1 MNPNI
6 PSIEQLK
13 EIALPAPVSYAPQ
26 TWGWWVLFC
35 LLVIA
40 VLLVSAR
47 RYWQW
52 RRDRY
57 RREALV
63 RLVELQNSDNQ
74 LNALRELPELLKRVA
89 LSMPADWNTTP
100 VGAAVRRSDLLA
112 KASGQ
117 ATSMLNGSPSSRASP
132 LPQGGVGALGGD
144 DWQAFLVRHSAQ
156 PLPTD
161 FSQQLA
167 QLAYAPDAS
176 LLALKTEQRDQL
188 FATCKHWVEHHH
200 VAA

>member
-6 PSIEQLK
+6 PGIEQLK

-26 TWGWWVLFC
+26 TWGWWVL
-35 LLVIA
+35 LS
-40 VLLVSAR
+40 LLVSTALITAAR

-63 RLVELQNSDNQ
+63 RLAQLQLRSDD
-74 LNALRELPELLKRVA
+74 LSALRELPELLKRTA
-89 LSMPADWNTTP
+89 LSMPNTVP
-100 VGAAVRRSDLLA
+100 VGARLARDADGAVLQVNRVIVHR
-112 KASGQ
+112 GQ
-117 ATSMLNGSPSSRASP
+117 AL
-132 LPQGGVGALGGD
+132 LPQGPAALGKE
-144 DWQAFLVRHSAQ
+144 DWQTFLQQHSKQ

-167 QLAYAPDAS
+167 QLAYAPDAT
-176 LLALKTEQRDQL
+176 LQALPPEQRQQL
-188 FATCKHWVEHHH
+188 FDTCKHWIEHHH

>member
-13 EIALPAPVSYAPQ
+13 ELVLPAPVSYAPQ
-26 TWGWWVLFC
+26 TWGWWMLLC

-63 RLVELQNSDNQ
+63 RLAELQNSDEQ

-89 LSMPADWNTTP
+89 LSMPSPWNTP
-100 VGAAVRRSDLLA
+100 
-112 KASGQ
+112 
-117 ATSMLNGSPSSRASP
+117 P
-132 LPQGGVGALGGD
+132 VGALGGK
-144 DWQAFLVRHSAQ
+144 DWQAFLKRHSAQ
-156 PLPTD
+156 PLPAD
-161 FSQQLA
+161 FSVQLA
-167 QLAYAPDAS
+167 QLAYAPDTT
-176 LLALKTEQRDQL
+176 LLALSSDKRDQL

>member
-6 PSIEQLK
+6 PSIDQLK

-26 TWGWWVLFC
+26 TWGWWALLSVLV
-35 LLVIA
+35 LA

-63 RLVELQNSDNQ
+63 RLAELQSSDDQ
-74 LNALRELPELLKRVA
+74 LRALRELPELLKRVA
-89 LSMPADWNTTP
+89 LSMPTTYP
-100 VGAAVRRSDLLA
+100 VA
-112 KASGQ
+112 
-117 ATSMLNGSPSSRASP
+117 
-132 LPQGGVGALGGD
+132 ALGGE
-144 DWQAFLVRHSAQ
+144 DWQTFLVRHSPQ
-156 PLPTD
+156 PLPAD

-167 QLAYAPDAS
+167 QLAYAPNS
-176 LLALKTEQRDQL
+176 TLLTLKEEQRERL
-188 FATCKHWVEHHH
+188 FNTSKRWVEQHH
-200 VAA
+200 VAV

>member
-26 TWGWWVLFC
+26 TWGWWVL
-35 LLVIA
+35 LAVLIGA
-40 VLLVSAR
+40 VLLVGAR

-63 RLVELQNSDNQ
+63 RLVELQNSDDQ

-89 LSMPADWNTTP
+89 LSMPSPWNTKP
-100 VGAAVRRSDLLA
+100 VGASLLA
-112 KASGQ
+112 KRA
-117 ATSMLNGSPSSRASP
+117 LHSPLMSTDRTPSRASS
-132 LPQGGVGALGGD
+132 LPQGVVGALGGE
-144 DWQAFLVRHSAQ
+144 DWQAFLARHSSK
-156 PLPTD
+156 PLLTD

-167 QLAYAPDAS
+167 QLAYAPDTT
-176 LLALKTEQRDQL
+176 LLALPSDQRDQL

>member
-13 EIALPAPVSYAPQ
+13 EIALPTPVSYAPQ
-26 TWGWWVLFC
+26 TWGWWVLLC

-63 RLVELQNSDNQ
+63 RLVELQNSDDQ
-74 LNALRELPELLKRVA
+74 LQALRELPELLKRVA
-89 LSMPADWNTTP
+89 LSMPTDWNTKP
-100 VGAAVRRSDLLA
+100 VGASLFAMAARHS
-112 KASGQ
+112 
-117 ATSMLNGSPSSRASP
+117 TSKVTDTPLSRASS
-132 LPQGGVGALGGD
+132 LPQGVVGALGGE
-144 DWQAFLVRHSAQ
+144 DWQAFLVRHSSQ
-156 PLPTD
+156 PLPGD

-167 QLAYAPDAS
+167 QLAYAPDTV
-176 LLALKTEQRDQL
+176 LIALPSDKRDQL

>member
-6 PSIEQLK
+6 PSIDQLK

-26 TWGWWVLFC
+26 TWGWWVL
-35 LLVIA
+35 LGLLVMAALVIA
-40 VLLVSAR
+40 AR

-63 RLVELQNSDNQ
+63 RLAQLQKRSDD
-74 LNALRELPELLKRVA
+74 LSALRELPELLKRVA
-89 LSMPADWNTTP
+89 LSMP
-100 VGAAVRRSDLLA
+100 VGARLAREPGTSVRQTNRVIVFR
-112 KASGQ
+112 GQ
-117 ATSMLNGSPSSRASP
+117 ASLLQGATSLRGE
-132 LPQGGVGALGGD
+132 
-144 DWQAFLVRHSAQ
+144 DWQAFLQRRIKH
-156 PLPTD
+156 PLPAD

-167 QLAYAPDAS
+167 LLAYAPEAT
-176 LLALKTEQRDQL
+176 LRALPAEQRQHL
-188 FATCKHWVEHHH
+188 FDTCKLWVEQHH

>member
-6 PSIEQLK
+6 PSIDQLK
-13 EIALPAPVSYAPQ
+13 ELGLPAPVSYAPQ
-26 TWGWWVLFC
+26 TWGWWVLLAL
-35 LLVIA
+35 LLVT

-47 RYWQW
+47 KVWQW

-63 RLVELQNSDNQ
+63 RLAELQRRSDD

-89 LSMPADWNTTP
+89 ISIPP
-100 VGAAVRRSDLLA
+100 VGASLLA
-112 KASGQ
+112 
-117 ATSMLNGSPSSRASP
+117 MRPSHSTLMSTDRTLSRASS
-132 LPQGGVGALGGD
+132 LPQGIGALSGEE
-144 DWQAFLVRHSAQ
+144 WQAFLVRHSAQ
-156 PLPTD
+156 PLPAD

-167 QLAYAPDAS
+167 QLAYAPDAT
-176 LLALKTEQRDQL
+176 LRALPSDQRQHL
-188 FATCKHWVEHHH
+188 FDTCKHWVEHHH

>member
-1 MNPNI
+1 MTPSI

-13 EIALPAPVSYAPQ
+13 EIALPVPVSYAPQ
-26 TWGWWVLFC
+26 TWGWWVLLC

-63 RLVELQNSDNQ
+63 RLAELQSSDDQ

-89 LSMPADWNTTP
+89 LSMPSPWNKKP
-100 VGAAVRRSDLLA
+100 VGASLLA
-112 KASGQ
+112 MRALHSPLMS
-117 ATSMLNGSPSSRASP
+117 TDRTPSSDRRPETSS
-132 LPQGGVGALGGD
+132 LPQVTALGGK
-144 DWQAFLVRHSAQ
+144 DWQAFLGLHSAQ
-156 PLPTD
+156 PLPAD

-167 QLAYAPDAS
+167 QLAYAPDTV
-176 LLALKTEQRDQL
+176 LLALPSDQRNQL

>member
-6 PSIEQLK
+6 PSIDQLQ
-13 EIALPAPVSYAPQ
+13 EIALPVPISYAPQ
-26 TWGWWVLFC
+26 TWGWWVLLG
-35 LLVIA
+35 LLVMA
-40 VLLVSAR
+40 VLLVGAR

-63 RLVELQNSDNQ
+63 RLAELQSHSDQ

-89 LSMPADWNTTP
+89 LSMPCP
-100 VGAAVRRSDLLA
+100 VGARLAREPGAAVPQRDRVIVLR
-112 KASGQ
+112 GQ
-117 ATSMLNGSPSSRASP
+117 ASL
-132 LPQGGVGALGGD
+132 LQGLAALGGE

-156 PLPTD
+156 PLPAD

-167 QLAYAPDAS
+167 LLAYAPDAT
-176 LLALKTEQRDQL
+176 LQALPPEQRQQL
-188 FATCKHWVEHHH
+188 FDTCKLWVEHHH

>member
-13 EIALPAPVSYAPQ
+13 EIALPTPVSYAPQ
-26 TWGWWVLFC
+26 TWGWWVLLC

-63 RLVELQNSDNQ
+63 RLAELQNSDDQ
-74 LNALRELPELLKRVA
+74 LKALRELPELLKRVA
-89 LSMPADWNTTP
+89 LSMPTDWNTKP
-100 VGAAVRRSDLLA
+100 VGASLLA
-112 KASGQ
+112 MAARHSTLKV
-117 ATSMLNGSPSSRASP
+117 TDTPPSRASS
-132 LPQGGVGALGGD
+132 LPQDPGALGGE
-144 DWQAFLVRHSAQ
+144 DWQAFLVRHSSQ
-156 PLPTD
+156 PLPAD
-161 FSQQLA
+161 FSEQLA
-167 QLAYAPDAS
+167 QLAYAPDATLS
-176 LLALKTEQRDQL
+176 ALPNDQRDQL